1 MAPATAPEPELYTDL
16 PGTGYDDSRR
26 EFAWRIPE
34 RFNVARACVE
44 RHPRD
49 AAALIVDDDDR
60 APRAY
65 TFGDLDAL
73 AARLANALLGLGLAR
88 GDRVA
93 LMVPQGVEVVT
104 AHMACCKAGLVL
116 MPMSVQ
122 FGPDAVSFRLGHAEA
137 RALVVYETG
146 LERFADLLHE
156 GTVLEAVL
164 VVDATTPA
172 AGRAR
177 AGGPRF
183 MDYEEA
189 LAGASPALDAIDTA
203 ATDPSLLLYTSGTTG
218 PPKGVLHMHQWV
230 LGNMPGIRFSHNFF
244 PRGDDLFWTPAD
256 WAWGGG
262 IIDAL
267 LPSLFAGKPIVAS
280 RRKFDPEWAYSLMG
294 RHAVRNAFLP
304 PTALKL
310 MRRHGEPPA
319 GVQMRSIACGGEA
332 LGEELLGWTEHN
344 LGVVINEFYGQTE
357 ANLWV
362 GNCSERWPV
371 VPGSMGKAYP
381 GFDVEVHDDAG
392 NRVPAG
398 TTGEICLRMPSPTAF
413 REYWREPDKT
423 AEKVRGGWLRSG
435 DLGRMDDDGYLWF
448 EGRTDD
454 LIGSGGYRIGPTE
467 IEECLLAHPAVAM
480 SAVIGVPDE
489 IRGEAVMAFVIP
501 RDDVAPDDALATE
514 LKEHVKHRLAFYQC
528 PRRIRF
534 VDELPMTTT
543 GKIMRRTLRAQMTA
557 EIEGEA

>member
-1 MAPATAPEPELYTDL
+1 
-16 PGTGYDDSRR
+16 
-26 EFAWRIPE
+26 
-34 RFNVARACVE
+34 
-44 RHPRD
+44 
-49 AAALIVDDDDR
+49 
-60 APRAY
+60 
-65 TFGDLDAL
+65 
-73 AARLANALLGLGLAR
+73 
-88 GDRVA
+88 
-93 LMVPQGVEVVT
+93 
-104 AHMACCKAGLVL
+104 

-177 AGGPRF
+177 ADGPRF

-256 WAWGGG
+256 WAWGGR
-262 IIDAL
+262 AHRRPAS
-267 LPSLFAGKPIVAS
+267 LPVFAGSRSSPSAPAS
-280 RRKFDPEWAYSLMG
+280 STPSGRTGLMV
-294 RHAVRNAFLP
+294 RHTMHNAFLP

-310 MRRHGEPPA
+310 MRRQRQSRPA
-319 GVQMRSIACGGEA
+319 GVQMRSIAACGGEA
-332 LGEELLGWTEHN
+332 LGEELLGLDRSTTSVSSSTSSTGRPRPTCGSATARRGGRWSPGRWGRRTPVSTSRSTMR
-344 LGVVINEFYGQTE
+344 G
-357 ANLWV
+357 
-362 GNCSERWPV
+362 GNC
-371 VPGSMGKAYP
+371 
-381 GFDVEVHDDAG
+381 
-392 NRVPAG
+392 AG

-454 LIGSGGYRIGPTE
+454 LIGSGGYRIGPTGSRGVPARAPGGRDVRRDRRARRDPRRGRDGVRHPQRRRGARRRARDGAQGARQASA
-467 IEECLLAHPAVAM
+467 CLLPVPPQDPLRRRVA
-480 SAVIGVPDE
+480 
-489 IRGEAVMAFVIP
+489 
-501 RDDVAPDDALATE
+501 DDHHREDHAQDAARPDD
-514 LKEHVKHRLAFYQC
+514 
-528 PRRIRF
+528 
-534 VDELPMTTT
+534 
-543 GKIMRRTLRAQMTA
+543 G
-557 EIEGEA
+557 